1 MTNRPRTPALLGR
14 ALALALALLVLPA
27 PGAGATDTGPA
38 VVVNGTLSAPT
49 VPAGQDWGGRADD
62 WGGATLLV
70 SAARAGHP
78 QGFQAVAL
86 AAPASAPIT
95 TRVRGVRAGATV
107 TVEWDDNPDSCVG
120 SGGGRPYTVSV
131 AGGGNSA
138 GSYTT
143 NAANSKANWGLG
155 RSYSFTAAEDA
166 PTVTFTFGTP
176 AVSPGCRPMVTD
188 VRAAQTPPPAPA
200 TPPKADPCAGG
211 GGDAPACGTA
221 AGNQQAIDHCP
232 ATSRDCLAGVA
243 GKGEQENAGIG
254 QQTQALDEF
263 THTPRDQDP
272 NAALGGLC
280 AVSGAHTGNLEP
292 GDTVLA
298 PGTWWYC

>member
-1 MTNRPRTPALLGR
+1 MTNRPHTVLPLLLLGLV
-14 ALALALALLVLPA
+14 LALVLAPA
-27 PGAGATDTGPA
+27 AGAADTDPA
-38 VVVNGTLSAPT
+38 VVVNGTLSAPA

-70 SAARAGHP
+70 SADRAGHP
-78 QGFQAVAL
+78 QGYQAVAL
-86 AAPASAPIT
+86 AAPAAAPIT

-107 TVEWDDNPDSCVG
+107 TVEWDDNPDSCVS
-120 SGGGRPYTVSV
+120 SGGGRPYTVS
-131 AGGGNSA
+131 ASGSGNST

-143 NAANSKANWGLG
+143 NVASGKASWALG

-166 PTVTFTFGTP
+166 PTVTFSYGTP
-176 AVSPGCRPMVTD
+176 AVNPSCRPMITNI
-188 VRAAQTPPPAPA
+188 RAAQTPPPAPA
-200 TPPKADPCAGG
+200 TPPKADPCAGPDG
-211 GGDAPACGTA
+211 GGPACATTSA
-221 AGNQQAIDHCP
+221 NQQAIDNCP

-243 GKGEQENAGIG
+243 GQGTQENAGIS
-254 QQTQALDEF
+254 QQTQTLDAF

-272 NAALGGLC
+272 NAALAGLC